1 MVDVARGWNE
11 NSEVLLSQQVKS
23 IENQADLKIIK
34 TQNKTIKSK
43 YLIVCGGL
51 QADRLAKSDDI
62 LLKERIVG
70 FRGDYYEL
78 EDHAKNKVN
87 NLISFPIFKYFD
99 CVLPEKLNCSTN
111 LEKSLFSRL
120 TLASYKSLAIK

>member
-1 MVDVARGWNE
+1 MATNKMVDVARGWND
-11 NSEVLLSQQVKS
+11 NSDVLLSQEVKS
-23 IENQADLKIIK
+23 IKNQADLKIIK

-87 NLISFPIFKYFD
+87 NLIYPVPCNRI
-99 CVLPEKLNCSTN
+99 
-111 LEKSLFSRL
+111 
-120 TLASYKSLAIK
+120 